1 MGYTLHC
8 RTCEWSVEEPVE
20 LKGEANWLAGKH
32 IAETG
37 HSVALERVETDEDDF
52 YRGGGSVEIVTQPS
66 TEIV

>member
-37 HSVALERVETDEDDF
+37 HSVALEHVETDEDDF
-52 YRGGGSVEIVTQPS
+52 YRGGGSVEIVTTPS